1 MTITERS
8 IVVGALVQW
17 TGARAYG
24 VITNRD
30 DTMLYVRWD
39 NAGPP
44 SQFAID
50 DPPLVRVSLD
60 GQRVRL
66 VSSGEDADVLESTV
80 SDKPAW
86 RCFVASDGG
95 KTVTVPEAG
104 LRPVEVVDADSVDDP
119 DPDDDLELRQEF
131 SAEVQASLAAVASG
145 GATST
150 AEQVAQRQGLTW

>member
-66 VSSGEDADVLESTV
+66 VSSGEDAAVLESTA

-86 RCFVASDGG
+86 KCFVASDGG
-95 KTVTVPEAG
+95 KTVSVAEAG
-104 LRPVEVVDADSVDDP
+104 LRPAEAVASELVE

-131 SAEVQASLAAVASG
+131 SAELQASLAAVASG